1 MGAGTGGDAQYLFST
16 DILGYSDWW
25 TPRHSKQYRDFRAE
39 YARLQAEREGG
50 VHASSSP
57 TSPSGE
63 YPQPEHVV
71 PVADD
76 VYDEFVDYL
85 DSVD

>member
-1 MGAGTGGDAQYLFST
+1 GGDAQYLFST

-39 YARLQAEREGG
+39 YARLQAEREGAFREF
-50 VHASSSP
+50 VADVS
-57 TSPSGE
+57 SGE

-76 VYDEFVDYL
+76 VHGEFVDYL
-85 DSVD
+85 DSLS